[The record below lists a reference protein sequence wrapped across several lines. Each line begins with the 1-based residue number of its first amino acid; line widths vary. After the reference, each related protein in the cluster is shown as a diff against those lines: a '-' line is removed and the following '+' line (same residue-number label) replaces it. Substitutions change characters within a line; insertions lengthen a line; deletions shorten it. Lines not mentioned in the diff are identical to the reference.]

1 MGDESDL
8 ERLAIEALERADVDD
23 ADPISAFE
31 LVERI
36 LKTKVRRVA
45 HLVTAGCLA
54 RVGDSLIVAVRA
66 SLSIERQNY
75 TAAHELAHAI
85 VREAGFKCDDEERAA
100 DYGAA
105 CLLMP
110 RRYVSKLYRAEGFA
124 PALLAGEVVVT
135 QTSAALRLSEVIGM
149 PLAAVSPRLVR
160 VRGAQPFEWGGEER
174 IRELA
179 TKRRLGPGL
188 ARTRLADERGR
199 WAIVAE
205 EDFSEAAG

>member
-1 MGDESDL
+1 MGDEADL
-8 ERLAIEALERADVDD
+8 EALATEALARANVDD
-23 ADPISAFE
+23 ADPVSAFE

-45 HLVTAGCLA
+45 HLVTAGCIA

-85 VREAGFKCDDEERAA
+85 VREAGLKFDDEERAA
-100 DYGAA
+100 DHGAA

-110 RRYVSKLYRAEGFA
+110 RRYVAKLYRAEGFA

-135 QTSAALRLSEVIGM
+135 QTSAALRLGEVIGM

-160 VRGAQPFEWGGEER
+160 IRGDRPFEWGGEDKV
-174 IRELA
+174 RELA
-179 TKRRLGPGL
+179 TKRRLWPGL
-188 ARTRLADERGR
+188 ARTRLADEKGR
-199 WAIVAE
+199 WAITADE
-205 EDFSEAAG
+205 TG